1 MTPHHITDAQRIA
14 LDTFVPHAQQWVS
27 FFDVLVPTEHELAMN
42 ATVSSV
48 ITYAVNS
55 RSTTI
60 VYDYLYHLYALESVI
75 TLKLLIT
82 AYAPIYETLIDS
94 NRNKK
99 RISVMERVAW
109 IAQHE
114 HIRILIAEQH
124 LISLR
129 ENPAAIDKQ
138 RRTLGVPTAANNQ
151 ADPSVGINDFF
162 TAGTTKQ

>member
-42 ATVSSV
+42 ATVKSV

-75 TLKLLIT
+75 MLKLLIT

-99 RISVMERVAW
+99 RISVMERVEW
-109 IAQHE
+109 IAKHE

-124 LISLR
+124 LTSLR

-138 RRTLGVPTAANNQ
+138 RRALGVPTVSDNK

>member
-1 MTPHHITDAQRIA
+1 MTIQHITDAQRVA
-14 LDTFVPHAQQWVS
+14 LDTFVLHAQQWVS
-27 FFDVLVPTEHELAMN
+27 FFDVLIPTEHELAMN
-42 ATVSSV
+42 ATVRSI

-75 TLKLLIT
+75 MLKLLIT
-82 AYAPIYETLIDS
+82 AYAPIYETLIHS

-99 RISVMERVAW
+99 RISVMERVEW
-109 IAQHE
+109 IAKHE
-114 HIRILIAEQH
+114 HVRILIAEQH

-138 RRTLGVPTAANNQ
+138 RKALGVPTASKTQ

>member
-1 MTPHHITDAQRIA
+1 MTPHHITDAQRVA

-42 ATVSSV
+42 ATVRSV

-82 AYAPIYETLIDS
+82 AYAPIYETLIDR

-124 LISLR
+124 LTSLR

-138 RRTLGVPTAANNQ
+138 RKALGVPTVSDNKAA
-151 ADPSVGINDFF
+151 PSVGINDFF